1 MAKNIRKLLS
11 ACMVLCMLIGVL
23 PLQALAVEDGTTSE
37 IVDGVEITTT
47 QTTEVTTDGDKT
59 TVTVTI
65 EQTSEGTTTDGVKVD
80 ASETTTTATTV
91 NADGST
97 SEVVASQGEE
107 TKEWDDDILP
117 GEEVPS
123 IEVQLKDGETVTET
137 MTPVESTKT
146 EGDTTTTTT
155 TNREVSATLESEEK
169 FEIIPDES
177 KLECP
182 VAPENYVGKQY
193 YDGSDDL
200 CDTNDPNKYDT
211 HYREGLMPGL
221 SKDQLTGVNDK
232 PDTEGYEKGFD
243 FTWTGYGD
251 MTDGAVGV
259 FVEELVYLTDE
270 NGEIVYEHGFPV
282 VDMEKSKFMTVGNKM
297 TSDPLTGYQG
307 TGMVSSPVQFALK
320 HENGEYFYAYCM
332 DAATGASPT
341 KNRWYNIRNL
351 EDAIESEEN
360 PDGYITEEEAGKI
373 RAIATNG
380 YWGTESGR
388 GSVDSMKELLKATYG
403 EDDVINVRY
412 PGSNTA
418 HSYNIFELID
428 CLTEAEALAVTQ
440 AAIWTFANKNDL
452 GGMEGANVI
461 GVLSASKYHNTRP
474 NASSTSGWLSQ
485 YRPAMDGESDARMQ
499 ALYMCFLNME
509 PIYADG
515 ELREDSTVIPNENI
529 VTDTALVIQDK
540 VADHADNLDENDDN
554 DVYNAA
560 LNFKLAFVPGEN
572 DEMYV
577 ILMDANNQPIL
588 DADGQP
594 IKKLLAAEDSAKSG
608 DDVIKPVDGVYTLSG
623 LKLSENSNFEFDLR
637 LEGTQ
642 YLNEGVYIYQAEG
655 GRRESQ
661 TLVGLAKGEQKIA
674 VSNKMTISFEVDE
687 SKHVVAQR
695 VWNTET
701 DPVVTPPTVP
711 EEEEETPPPENYR
724 VVINDDGLE
733 EIPDEPVPLASAPK
747 TGDNSGLWILLVMAA
762 AFGIVML
769 NIVAKKRKDASV

>member
-1 MAKNIRKLLS
+1 MAKKIRKLLS
-11 ACMVLCMLIGVL
+11 IVMVLSVLVGVF
-23 PLQALAVEDGTTSE
+23 PLQALAAEEEGLTTTVTSNTTTS
-37 IVDGVEITTT
+37 
-47 QTTEVTTDGDKT
+47 TDGQT

-65 EQTSEGTTTDGVKVD
+65 EQKDTTGTTTSGVTVNG
-80 ASETTTTATTV
+80 SETTTTTTTV
-91 NADGST
+91 NSDGTGST
-97 SEVVASQGEE
+97 VVTVEGSEI
-107 TKEWDDDILP
+107 KEWDEDIKP

-137 MTPVESTKT
+137 MTPVESTET

-155 TNREVSATLESEEK
+155 TNREASATLESEEK
-169 FEIIPDES
+169 FEIIADES

-200 CDTNDPNKYDT
+200 CDPNDPNRYDT

-428 CLTEAEALAVTQ
+428 GLTEAEALAVTQ

-485 YRPAMDGESDARMQ
+485 YRPAKDGESDARMQ

-509 PIYADG
+509 PIYSDG
-515 ELREDSTVIPNENI
+515 ELREDSTVIPNENVI
-529 VTDTALVIQDK
+529 SDTALVIKDK
-540 VADHADNLDENDDN
+540 VADAEANHDDNDDN
-554 DVYNAA
+554 DVYNTE
-560 LNFKLAFVPGEN
+560 LKFSLAFIPGEN

-577 ILMDANNQPIL
+577 CLMDENNQFIL
-588 DADGQP
+588 DENGQP

-608 DDVIKPVDGVYTLSG
+608 DDVIKPVDGVYTLTG

-655 GRRESQ
+655 GRSESQ
-661 TLVGLAKGEQKIA
+661 TLVGLAKGEQKIV
-674 VSNKMTISFEVDE
+674 VSNKMTISFDVDE
-687 SKHVVAQR
+687 GKHVVAER
-695 VWNTET
+695 KWESEET
-701 DPVVTPPTVP
+701 TPITPDVP
-711 EEEEETPPPENYR
+711 EEEERTPPTNYR
-724 VVINDDGLE
+724 VTIEGDGTE
-733 EIPDEPVPLASAPK
+733 EIIDEPVPLAAAPK
-747 TGDNSGLWILLVMAA
+747 TGDNSALWVLLIMVAG
-762 AFGIVML
+762 FGIAAL
-769 NIVAKKRKDASV
+769 NIFGKKRNTSF